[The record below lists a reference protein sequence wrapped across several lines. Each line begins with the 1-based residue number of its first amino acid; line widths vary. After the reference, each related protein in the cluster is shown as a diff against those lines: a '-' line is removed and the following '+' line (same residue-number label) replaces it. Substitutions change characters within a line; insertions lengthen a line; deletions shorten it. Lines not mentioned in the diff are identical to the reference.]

1 MGRLAGKRVI
11 ITGGAAGIG
20 RACLHKFVAE
30 GASVVIGDIDRES
43 AEQTIAGMTNSAWF
57 LPCDVSDEAS
67 VSKFVQG
74 AAEKLGGLDVVV
86 NNAGMLIHKNIA
98 DITVVEWD
106 KVYGVNVRS
115 QFLLMKY
122 AEQHLKISPAA
133 SIVNM
138 SSMAGLR
145 GGPASSAYASS
156 KAAII
161 GLTVAMAMEFSPFGI
176 RVNAVCPGWVDT
188 PFNGPAI
195 DYLGG
200 PHAQSELIKRGTPL
214 ARQGTVDEIA
224 ATVLFLASDEASYIT
239 AQAISV
245 NGGAYN

>member
-1 MGRLAGKRVI
+1 VQRLRGKRVI
-11 ITGGAAGIG
+11 VTGGATGIG
-20 RACLHKFVAE
+20 RACVQRFVAE
-30 GASVVIGDIDRES
+30 GAQVVIGDINRIG
-43 AEQTIAGMTNSAWF
+43 AEEVIARTGDGASF
-57 LPCDVSDEAS
+57 LPCDVSAEESVAEFVHSAAS
-67 VSKFVQG
+67 
-74 AAEKLGGLDVVV
+74 KLGGIDVVV
-86 NNAGMLIHKNIA
+86 NNAGMLIHKNIG
-98 DITVVEWD
+98 DITVAEWD
-106 KVYGVNVRS
+106 RTFCVNVRS
-115 QFLLMKY
+115 QFLTIKH
-122 AEQHLKISPAA
+122 AERHLKVSSAA
-133 SIVNM
+133 SVINM

-161 GLTVAMAMEFSPFGI
+161 GFTVAMAMELAPFNI

-188 PFNGPAI
+188 PFNAPAI

-200 PHAQSELIKRGTPL
+200 SEAQRELIKRGTPL

-224 ATVLFLASDEASYIT
+224 STVLFLASDEASYTT